1 MKKVDEI
8 KNKYRKGTK
17 IRLLKMKGESDMTC
31 GLTGI
36 VKFVDDIG
44 QIHVA
49 WENGSTLAL
58 NADEDD
64 FEIVPKREL
73 TVLLVE
79 PMKVPKKQIIDG
91 SLEGMQNVVGGL
103 IEPFYL
109 PNDNAVII
117 CNEEGKVNNMQLNRG
132 IFNNLEAPSNLI
144 DIIAGTFFIC
154 LAPEDSEHFESLTDE
169 LIEKYDKLFHYPE
182 TFYKNDEGNIR
193 VLKIK

>member
-58 NADEDD
+58 NAVEDD

>member
-117 CNEEGKVNNMQLNRG
+117 CNEEGRG

-182 TFYKNDEGNIR
+182 TFYKDDEGNIR